1 MGRSRGGFST
11 KIHAA
16 VDALGNPL
24 RFILT
29 GGQEADVKQAEPL
42 IDGFEPK
49 AVIGDKGYDSDE
61 VVNMVQGRGAEAVIP
76 PKQNRKEPRVYD
88 KHLYKERNLIER
100 FWNRIKHYRRVATRY
115 EKTARNFMAFVHVSA
130 IMVLLT

>member
-1 MGRSRGGFST
+1 
-11 KIHAA
+11 
-16 VDALGNPL
+16 
-24 RFILT
+24 
-29 GGQEADVKQAEPL
+29 L

-61 VVNMVQGRGAEAVIP
+61 VVNMVQARAAEAVIP
-76 PKQNRKEPRVYD
+76 PKQNRKDQREYD

-115 EKTARNFMAFVHVSA
+115 EKTARNFLAFVHVSA
-130 IMVLLT
+130 IMVLLI